1 MSDEQ
6 TLSGDGTIELG
17 TSQGANFPQVEEQI
31 IRRWRELGVYQESLK
46 RRQADNKGSFVFYE
60 GPPTANGVPH
70 PGHCLTRAMKDLY
83 PRYKTMKG
91 YFCERKA
98 GWDTHGLPVEV
109 EVGKELV
116 AAGLI
121 AENSKEEIEKF
132 GIEPFVHRC
141 IDNVFRYT
149 SQWEELTERI
159 GFWVD
164 LKNAYVTYHKSYV
177 ESVWYALKNFFDR
190 GLLYQGYKIIWWWA
204 QGGTALSAGE
214 VGQGYREVGDP
225 SVFVRFPLLNK
236 EDESTYDPKWNDV
249 DLLVWTTTPW
259 TLPSNQF
266 AAVHP
271 ELDYSIVRLTSKEG
285 EPDKR
290 ALVIASALVET
301 VASKVKCAAEVLFTC
316 KGAEL
321 IGKRYIPPFDY
332 YYKTLGE
339 KKGALKDGGEE
350 YVAWRVC
357 PALFVTTES
366 GTGLV
371 HEAPAFGEVD
381 FDLLTEQRARFVDGQ
396 GPELI
401 CAVAPNGKFTS
412 DAPDFEGRWVKE
424 CDKDVARNL
433 KERGLLLF
441 LEQYLHEYP
450 FCWRAPNDPLI
461 QYPRKSWF
469 VKTSKFIDK
478 MLANN
483 AEINW
488 RPEHIKNGRFG
499 RFLAGNI
506 DWALSRERYWGT
518 PLPIWICEETGY
530 QEAIGSYDEL
540 LAKPGAS
547 GNEVWANARDA
558 AKAEKGADWT
568 EKDEELWEH
577 LKVHKPYIDAV
588 TYDSPK
594 APGKKMRRAP
604 EVIDCWFDSG
614 AMPFAQF
621 GYPHKEGSKDIFEK
635 NFPADFISEAID
647 QTRGWFY
654 SQLAISTLLFGED
667 SAKKFPMPFKN
678 CIVLGLMLAEW
689 YENNADKLSIKL
701 TEKEALEAFGKG
713 KFSKRVGK
721 MSKSLKNYRRPK
733 EIFDKYGADALR
745 WYFFANQAPWNSI
758 VYSENSI
765 KDSMPEFII
774 RLWNVASFFNVY
786 QKIDGFAPEEEID
799 FAALQADG
807 GMLTPKSFA
816 SAKTYRP
823 ISERVE
829 LDRWILSE
837 LNMTVKFVDER
848 LEEYDHFAACGKIT
862 EFVDSLS
869 NWYVRRSRD
878 RFWANGFD
886 ASKLD
891 AYWTLFEALV
901 TLAKLIAP
909 FVPFLSERIWL
920 QLTENFGDSA
930 CKSVHLCDYPV
941 ADESAFDLALSKR
954 MAQIRE
960 IVSLGRNAR
969 MGAKMKVRQPLS
981 AIEVVLTDPSSIDE
995 IAQYCEL
1002 IEEELNVKAVNFIE
1016 RADQYVSYSVV
1027 PDFKKLGPKLG
1038 KKLPGVKKALGLIDG
1053 AVANAEMASTGKLT
1067 IAIDGGETVELT
1079 SDEVQVRL
1087 LAKEGF
1093 AAAQGLNCV
1102 VVLSTDLTPE
1112 LIAEGYA
1119 RELVR
1124 AIQDRRKELNCDYVD
1139 RIVVGFVAESV
1150 AIKEVV
1156 NEYADYIKGET
1167 LAVELGFE
1175 AVEGAEPHEIKIDGE
1190 KLAVYVAVKRA

>member
-6 TLSGDGTIELG
+6 NFSADGSLESGS
-17 TSQGANFPQVEEQI
+17 SQGANFPQAEERI
-31 IRRWRELGVYQESLK
+31 MRRWRELNVYQESLK
-46 RRQADNKGSFVFYE
+46 RRRADNKGDFVFYE

-70 PGHCLTRAMKDLY
+70 PGHCLTRAIKDLY

-141 IDNVFRYT
+141 IENVFRYT

-164 LKNAYVTYHKSYV
+164 LKNAYVTYHKSFV
-177 ESVWYALKNFFDR
+177 ESVWFALKNFFDR
-190 GLLYQGYKIIWWWA
+190 GLLYQGYKIVWWWA

-236 EDESTYDPKWNDV
+236 EDEPSYDPKWNGV

-271 ELDYSIVRLTSKEG
+271 DLDYSVIRLVAKDG
-285 EPDKR
+285 EQDER
-290 ALVIASALVET
+290 ALVIATALVDA
-301 VASKVKCAAEVLFTC
+301 VAAKVKCEAQTLFTC
-316 KGAEL
+316 KGTDL
-321 IGKRYIPPFDY
+321 IGKRYLPPFDY
-332 YYKTLGE
+332 YYKTLGD

-357 PALFVTTES
+357 PADFVTTDS

-381 FDLLTEQRARFVDGQ
+381 FDLLAEQQARFVDGQ

-424 CDKDVARNL
+424 CDKDVAKNL

-469 VKTSKFIDK
+469 VKTTKFVDK

-488 RPEHIKNGRFG
+488 RPDHIKEGRFG
-499 RFLAGNI
+499 NFLAGNV

-518 PLPIWICEETGY
+518 PLPVWICEETGY

-540 LAKPGAS
+540 LAKPGVT
-547 GNEVWANARDA
+547 GTEVWSNARDA
-558 AKAEKGADWT
+558 AKAEKGDAWS
-568 EKDEELWEH
+568 EKDDELWEH

-588 TYDSPK
+588 VYDSPK
-594 APGKKMRRAP
+594 APGKKMRRVT

-614 AMPFAQF
+614 SMPFAQF
-621 GYPHKEGSKDIFEK
+621 GYPYLEGSKEIFER
-635 NFPADFISEAID
+635 NFPCDFISEAID

-654 SQLAISTLLFGED
+654 SQVAIATLLFGD
-667 SAKKFPMPFKN
+667 DAGRKFPLPFRN

-689 YENNADKLSIKL
+689 YENNANKTDIRL
-701 TEKEALEAFGKG
+701 TEKEALDAFGKG

-774 RLWNVASFFNVY
+774 RLWNVVSFFSVY
-786 QKIDGFAPEEEID
+786 QKIDGFAPEKELD
-799 FAALQADG
+799 PAAVEADG
-807 GMLTPKSFA
+807 GNLTPKALA

-823 ISERVE
+823 IAQRAE
-829 LDRWILSE
+829 LDRWILGE

-848 LEEYDHFAACGKIT
+848 LDAYDHFAACGKIT
-862 EFVDSLS
+862 DFVDSLS

-878 RFWANGFD
+878 RFWSGEATD
-886 ASKLD
+886 SKAD
-891 AYWTLFEALV
+891 AYWTLYEALL
-901 TLAKLIAP
+901 TISKLVAP
-909 FVPFLSERIWL
+909 FVPFLAERIWL
-920 QLTENFGDSA
+920 QLTENFGDA
-930 CKSVHLCDYPV
+930 ALQSVHWCDYPV
-941 ADESAFDLALSKR
+941 ADESVVDEALSKR

-969 MGAKMKVRQPLS
+969 MGAKIKVRQPLS
-981 AIEVVLTDPSSIDE
+981 AIEVVLSDPSSIAE
-995 IAQYCEL
+995 ISKYVEL
-1002 IEEELNVKAVNFIE
+1002 VKEELNVKAVNFVE
-1016 RADQYVSYSVV
+1016 RADQYVSYAIV

-1038 KKLPGVKKALGLIDG
+1038 KKLPSVKKALAGIDG
-1053 AVANAEMASTGKLT
+1053 AAANAEMASSGKL
-1067 IAIDGGETVELT
+1067 AVVADGETIELT

-1093 AAAQGLNCV
+1093 AAAQGSNCV
-1102 VVLSTDLTPE
+1102 VALATELTPE
-1112 LIAEGYA
+1112 LLEEGRA
-1119 RELVR
+1119 REIVR

-1139 RIVVGFVAESV
+1139 RVVVALATDSEDV
-1150 AIKEVV
+1150 RAAAQKH
-1156 NEYADYIKGET
+1156 ADYIKGET

-1175 AVEGAEPHEIKIDGE
+1175 PIDGVEPSEIKIDGE
-1190 KLAVYVAVKRA
+1190 KVAVYVVVKA